1 MNGLRPYI
9 NYLRWVSAPSEALI
23 RQKTDYKPKPKTTN
37 EGRGGRWPSHLPSPG
52 GVKPPLGRK
61 VTTADADHCRTL
73 KAIGSAED
81 SCCALDRLQW
91 VRNGLTL
98 FTADDYNS
106 KVLSERGGAG
116 QRAGIQK

>member
-1 MNGLRPYI
+1 
-9 NYLRWVSAPSEALI
+9 
-23 RQKTDYKPKPKTTN
+23 
-37 EGRGGRWPSHLPSPG
+37 
-52 GVKPPLGRK
+52 VKPPLGRK

-98 FTADDYNS
+98 TTADDYNS

-116 QRAGIQK
+116 QRVGLQKQARGLHPTESPRITYMHMPRACSFTCAQRSIYLQHGGS